1 MKKKQSL
8 FKNKLRKFFDI
19 LRGAFLMKI
28 SSKFAVILLGK
39 VDFLR
44 LFKFN
49 FLYFFAES
57 LSSTCFFFYFFDA
70 FQ

>member
-1 MKKKQSL
+1 
-8 FKNKLRKFFDI
+8 
-19 LRGAFLMKI
+19 MKI

-49 FLYFFAES
+49 FYFLFAES
-57 LSSTCFFFYFFDA
+57 LSSTCFFFTFLMPFSEKLYKHDNVFIA
-70 FQ
+70 FYGC

>member
-1 MKKKQSL
+1 
-8 FKNKLRKFFDI
+8 
-19 LRGAFLMKI
+19 MKI